1 MASIIGPFY
10 PKALFSVEIPGGVFS
25 MDNISVVI
33 ADVHKLF
40 RDGIKKLLE
49 PETDIAVIGEAEE
62 GIQTLEVVR
71 KESPDILM
79 FDVSLP
85 GLDSLQM
92 VRELNSLQCGV
103 RYVAISACDE
113 EEPLYA
119 LSSEGVRA
127 FVLKASGKME
137 LMSAIRSAS
146 RGQAYV
152 DPKVAGKLLSSFYK
166 RKEENDQLEDLTP
179 REKEILYWLSQGL
192 SNTEISRR
200 MVLSEKTV
208 KNHVSHVLK
217 KLDLRDRTQAAI
229 MAWKVGFAQLN
240 PEAMERIL
248 ELSRKAE

>member
-1 MASIIGPFY
+1 
-10 PKALFSVEIPGGVFS
+10 
-25 MDNISVVI
+25 
-33 ADVHKLF
+33 
-40 RDGIKKLLE
+40 
-49 PETDIAVIGEAEE
+49 
-62 GIQTLEVVR
+62 
-71 KESPDILM
+71 
-79 FDVSLP
+79 
-85 GLDSLQM
+85 
-92 VRELNSLQCGV
+92 
-103 RYVAISACDE
+103 
-113 EEPLYA
+113 
-119 LSSEGVRA
+119 
-127 FVLKASGKME
+127 VLKASGKME